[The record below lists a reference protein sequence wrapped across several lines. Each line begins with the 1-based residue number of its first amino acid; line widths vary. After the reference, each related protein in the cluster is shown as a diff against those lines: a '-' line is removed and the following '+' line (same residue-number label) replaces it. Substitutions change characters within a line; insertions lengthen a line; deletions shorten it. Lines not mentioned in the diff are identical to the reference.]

1 MRMMVMVHLH
11 GNILWLMVMTI
22 MVMMVRDHN
31 HIRSVH
37 LHNNILVMMM
47 VNDDYSIPSLNVP
60 YM

>member
-1 MRMMVMVHLH
+1 MRMMVMVNIHR
-11 GNILWLMVMTI
+11 NILWLMVMTI
-22 MVMMVRDHN
+22 MVMMVSDHN